1 MNEPLNP
8 RLRNPY
14 PLLHIVLLGL
24 YAALVWLF
32 TSFLT
37 LNQEDWIHFS
47 DFSLEES
54 WSLFLASYNN
64 TNARLGEAGAYFLG
78 PHALS
83 IFHLIQPIFAL
94 AACMTS
100 LRLATGQWVARDGK
114 TLSALILLMV
124 GIPAIH
130 AGIWWF
136 IGNLNWFYPAT
147 FALLFFA
154 LYDNI
159 FSGNF
164 NLPWPKFLFMLP
176 MAFMIGMSNENT
188 SITSVVVYITCGLYW
203 VIIGKKKLNW
213 QYIILGIIM
222 ATGAY
227 LLYTAPGPHHRAT
240 DMMQW
245 EMNLETLLYQ
255 SLLSQSNWLF
265 LFICYWRLLLPAGL
279 LLVFCRVRHIPLMT
293 PRTWILLGAMSIAQ
307 GVLFAAPCWGAPRS
321 YTLPQLLFL
330 IILADIF
337 TRAASSGLRRTDI
350 LAFFS
355 LFIACAGTMLV
366 THILKACAQ
375 EKITNQIACL
385 AKEAKN
391 KGELHLVLHVS
402 QLDLNPICTQI
413 PLVPR
418 FIMSTDVRPE
428 LPLISLSP
436 EKLQLT
442 NTNTQGCFPYA
453 TAETF
458 VNFGRR
464 ALNIPMAK
472 RFGLESI
479 ICIDFPEK

>member
-14 PLLHIVLLGL
+14 PLLHIGLLGL

-54 WSLFLASYNN
+54 WSLFQSSYAQH
-64 TNARLGEAGAYFLG
+64 NARIGEAGSYFIG

-83 IFHLIQPIFAL
+83 IFHVIHPVFVII
-94 AACMTS
+94 ACLS
-100 LRLATGQWVARDGK
+100 AFRLATGQWVTRDSK
-114 TLSALILLMV
+114 TLQTLVILMV
-124 GIPAIH
+124 GIPSIH

-136 IGNLNWFYPAT
+136 DGNLSWFYPIT
-147 FALLFFA
+147 ISLLFFS
-154 LYDNI
+154 LYDTI
-159 FSGNF
+159 ATGHFT
-164 NLPWPKFLFMLP
+164 LPWPKFLFMLP
-176 MAFMIGMSNENT
+176 MAFIIGMSNENT

-279 LLVFCRVRHIPLMT
+279 LLVFCRVRHIKLMA
-293 PRTWILLGAMSIAQ
+293 PRTWILLGAMCIAQ

-355 LFIACAGTMLV
+355 LFIACASTMLV
-366 THILKACAQ
+366 TRILKACAQ
-375 EKITNQIACL
+375 EKITNQIASL

-391 KGELHLVLHVS
+391 KGEQHLVLHVS

-413 PLVPR
+413 PLIPR